1 MYNLRLSH
9 LLANHQLADHVWCQH
24 TLPWLWLS
32 RTKGEEGQPA
42 EDKGHVHQDE
52 SSPDRKSSRASFH
65 FWFFHR
71 RSREERRILFGDH
84 RPSVACTVQLDTGH
98 CTVQL
103 DTGRGTYPVHVTNLP
118 TACNQRSGT
127 GYHRQPGPDEA
138 TSLQLLSDFL
148 LSNQTYSGYINL
160 TNQT

>member
-1 MYNLRLSH
+1 MFNLRLSH
-9 LLANHQLADHVWCQH
+9 LLVDHQLANHVCSEH

-42 EDKGHVHQDE
+42 EDKGHRGEVHQDE
-52 SSPDRKSSRASFH
+52 SSPDRKPSRASVH

-71 RSREERRILFGDH
+71 RSWEERRILFGDH
-84 RPSVACTVQLDTGH
+84 RPSVG

-103 DTGRGTYPVHVTNLP
+103 DTGRGTDPVHGCHPP

-160 TNQT
+160 NNQT